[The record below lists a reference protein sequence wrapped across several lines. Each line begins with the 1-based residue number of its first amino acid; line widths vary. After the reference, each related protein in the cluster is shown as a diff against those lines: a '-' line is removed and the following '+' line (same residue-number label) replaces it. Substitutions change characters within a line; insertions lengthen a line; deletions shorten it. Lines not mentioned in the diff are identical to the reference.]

1 MKFTIE
7 KNILLEN
14 LSNVVKAIS
23 SKNIIPILNG
33 IKFELNSEGLF
44 LTASDSELTIRA
56 FIEKKAITNVENEG
70 SIIIQ
75 SDFILDIIRKM
86 PSDLINFELMD
97 GLKIKI
103 FSDNSQYDLN
113 CLDPKEYP
121 SLKLEEVDN
130 PIVIKGNTFKTIIS
144 QTAFAISTQEIRPLL
159 TGLNF
164 KIVGDVLEC
173 IATDS
178 YRLAKKNIKLDNP
191 SEEEINIVIPGKNIM
206 ELDKIINEDEDVE
219 MHVFSNKILFK
230 YKNIIFQSNLLS
242 GTYPNTSNL
251 IPSEFAIIVNTKLDD
266 YYSAI
271 DRAALITQS
280 KGKEKNIVKMKIK
293 NNKMIINSYASEI
306 GKVEEKL
313 NIETG
318 ADANIDISF
327 SAKYM
332 LDALKTMKDQD
343 ILILLNGEVKPIVI
357 KSINDESLI
366 QLILPVKTF

>member
-7 KNILLEN
+7 KSIILEN

-23 SKNIIPILNG
+23 PKNIIPILNG
-33 IKFELNSEGLF
+33 VKFELSKEGLY

-56 FIEKKAITNVENEG
+56 FIGNDNIKKIEEEG

-75 SDFILDIIRKM
+75 SKYILDIIRKM
-86 PSDLINFELMD
+86 PSDEINFELMD

-103 FSDNSQYDLN
+103 SSDNSQYDLN

-121 SLKLEEVDN
+121 TLKLEEVDK
-130 PIVIKGNTFKTIIS
+130 PIVLDGMTFKSIIS
-144 QTAFAISTQEIRPLL
+144 QTSFAISTQELRPLL

-164 KIVGDVLEC
+164 NIVGDVLEC

-191 SEEEINIVIPGKNIM
+191 VDDDINIVIPGKNIM
-206 ELDKIINEDEDVE
+206 ELDKIIVDEEPVE
-219 MHVFSNKILFK
+219 MHVFSNKVLFK
-230 YKNIIFQSNLLS
+230 YKNIVFQSNLLS

-251 IPSEFAIIVNTKLDD
+251 IPKDFAIIINTNSSNFF
-266 YYSAI
+266 SAI
-271 DRAALITQS
+271 DRAALLTQN
-280 KGKEKNIVKMKIK
+280 KDKNIVKMRLKDSQL
-293 NNKMIINSYASEI
+293 IINSYASEI

-313 NIETG
+313 DVETKD
-318 ADANIDISF
+318 DATIDISF

-332 LDALKTMKDQD
+332 LDALKTIKDEE

-357 KSINDESLI
+357 KSVTDESLI
-366 QLILPVKTF
+366 QLILPIKTY